1 MINFRDNNRAKLNN
15 LYKPPDKIQDDRKAV
30 YKRYT
35 EMRNGRQDVESRWD
49 RWERQ
54 YDAWRPDR
62 SADDWQS
69 NIVPP
74 FTTTIV
80 EKELAEI
87 VDQTLQPKAIARGP
101 EDVVRAKI
109 INYVKDYTWEI
120 GDGDLQLYA
129 GLKQNL
135 VLGKTIWQDDYWQDK
150 RQVRVLKKYNPK
162 TFEED
167 YVEKEVF
174 DFDDVYG
181 ETVPLQEFFI
191 DEAAR
196 TINMG
201 RYKAN
206 DCIRRYIMNYDTFQ
220 EYFID
225 SRYDEFGVAKLVK
238 PGGDLN
244 YWQFYQPPTGID
256 KENQVEV
263 LWYWGRR
270 PDKLIIVA
278 NDVVIRD
285 GPNPYNHKQL
295 PFAEGSDV
303 PRLRGFYAKGEPELM
318 ESLQDELTTIRRMRI
333 DRQHMDIWKMFLV
346 SNRETLDEDEG
357 IIAPSRFLFVD
368 DPINSIKPLE
378 YRDLNPSAYREE
390 ELLKADAREVTGM
403 ESPRPTS
410 TATEA
415 AIFKESTMKA
425 LRMKIWLLSRELL
438 TNIARLRIPNI
449 VQFYSTPKVV
459 NIVGEK
465 KMAQYR
471 QIRTSNAEL
480 SIEKNTGDLIENK
493 KKGDYFFIV
502 SPEMIV
508 PQYGSYDLKLSG
520 EPTFPISKPLQQQRI
535 AEFMQHPLTQLNIQ
549 TGYWD
554 PGKMG
559 DSFAET
565 MDYDPEDFRAETE
578 VAKEQTVDEATLYEM
593 ANRENE
599 QMMQGAQIE
608 GTPGATR
615 GHTNIHLAFM
625 SSPTFKEGM
634 NDQIAQIFSR
644 HILWEEKAQQARA
657 QANPKE
663 IMAQM
668 GGQGGMPIGA
678 TPAGPTTTQQGV
690 QQSEASATMGRA
702 VGAQV
707 PGVT

>member
-1 MINFRDNNRAKLNN
+1 MINFRDNSKAKLNSI
-15 LYKPPDKIQDDRKAV
+15 YKPGDKIQNDRRAV
-30 YKRYT
+30 YKRYA
-35 EMRNGRQDVESRWD
+35 EMKQGRGEVETKWD
-49 RWERQ
+49 KWERQ
-54 YDAWRPDR
+54 YDAWRPDK

-80 EKELAEI
+80 EKSLAEI
-87 VDQTLQPKAIARGP
+87 VDQTIQPKATARGA

-109 INYVKDYTWEI
+109 INYVKNYTWEI

-129 GLKQNL
+129 SLKQNL

-150 RQVRVLKKYNPK
+150 RQVRILKKYNPK
-162 TFEED
+162 THEEE

-181 ETVPLQEFFI
+181 ETVPLQEFFV

-220 EYFID
+220 EYFIK
-225 SRYDEFGVAKLVK
+225 SRYDQFGVANLVK

-256 KENQVEV
+256 RDNQVEV

-303 PRLRGFYAKGEPELM
+303 PRLRGFWAKGEPELL

-368 DPINSIKPLE
+368 DPVNSIKPLE

-390 ELLKADAREVTGM
+390 ELLKQDAREVTGL

-471 QIRTSNAEL
+471 QIRTSDTEL
-480 SIEKNTGDLIENK
+480 SIQKNTGELLENK

-508 PQYGSYDLKLSG
+508 PQYGSYDLKLG
-520 EPTFPISKPLQQQRI
+520 GDPTFPISKPLQQQRI

-549 TGYWD
+549 SGYWD
-554 PGKMG
+554 AGKMG

-565 MDYDPEDFRAETE
+565 MDYDPEDFRKETE
-578 VAKEQTVDEATLYEM
+578 VNKEQPVDESTLYEM

-599 QMMQGAQIE
+599 QMIAGNSIE

-625 SSPTFKEGM
+625 SSPTFKQGV
-634 NDQIAQIFSR
+634 NDKVIGIFTK
-644 HILWEEKAQQARA
+644 HILWEEKAEQARA
-657 QANPKE
+657 GANPKQL
-663 IMAQM
+663 MAQM
-668 GGQGGMPIGA
+668 GGQQGP
-678 TPAGPTTTQQGV
+678 TPPGPTTPEQGV
-690 QQSEASATMGRA
+690 QQSEATATMGRA
-702 VGAQV
+702 VGPQV
-707 PGVT
+707 PGVV